1 MRRLLSAFGRAMIL
15 SVLVITLVES
25 LGWLWWHPGP
35 RVDLSDPKQLA
46 AMMKHVPLVNQALVV
61 LGWTLGP
68 WVGVRYVTGRDPEN
82 WHLVG
87 FLVGSASTAAC
98 IYQVA
103 SVPHPLWMT
112 LAAFVVSFPAALLG
126 GWQGFRANAR

>member
-1 MRRLLSAFGRAMIL
+1 MRRLLSAIARAMIL

-25 LGWLWWHPGP
+25 LGWLWGHPGP
-35 RVDLSDPKQLA
+35 KVDLSDPKQLA

-68 WVGVRYVTGRDPEN
+68 WFGVRWVTRRDPEN
-82 WHLVG
+82 WHLVA
-87 FLVGSASTAAC
+87 FLVGSASTAAG
-98 IYQVA
+98 IYQVVL
-103 SVPHPLWMT
+103 VPHPLWMT
-112 LAAFVVSFPAALLG
+112 IAAFVVALPAALLG